1 MRDASPKAKFFRS
14 FVFASLLVFAC
25 GGPAPAESGDAAK
38 SGNWREEY
46 RRPPSIP
53 YPSSNPFTPE
63 KAELGRALFFDTRL
77 SASMTM
83 SCASCHKPD
92 HGWSDGFVHARGDG
106 AVSMLFHSP
115 SLLDIAW
122 LDRLGWDGKFR
133 DIEAVTFAPIVS
145 PAGMSMTEEKLLAR
159 LSADRFYVE
168 MFARAFPGKAI
179 DRRTIELAMATFE
192 RSIASKT
199 APFDRWIEGDES
211 AMPEAAKRGF
221 ALFSGKAKCTECHSG
236 WAFTDGSFHD
246 IGVAKEDEPGRGRFF
261 PTSLKLQHAFKT
273 PTLRNDADRGPY
285 MHDGS
290 IATLEEVI
298 ELYNKGGVDR
308 PSRAEV
314 IKPLGLNAIEK
325 ADLLAFLRALSD
337 DQISGTSR
345 PDDDLIR

>member
-1 MRDASPKAKFFRS
+1 MFFRS
-14 FVFASLLVFAC
+14 FALASLLACAC
-25 GGPAPAESGDAAK
+25 GGSAPAESVGAVKGGD
-38 SGNWREEY
+38 WREEY
-46 RRPPSIP
+46 RRPQSIP
-53 YPSSNPFTPE
+53 YPPSNPFTPE

-77 SASMTM
+77 SASMTL

-92 HGWSDGFVHARGDG
+92 HGWSDGLVHARGEG
-106 AVSMLFHSP
+106 PTSMFLHTP
-115 SLLDIAW
+115 TILNIAW
-122 LDRLGWDGKFR
+122 LDRLGWDGKFS
-133 DIEAVTFAPIVS
+133 DIEAVTFGPILRK
-145 PAGMSMTEEKLLAR
+145 GEMNMTEEKLLER
-159 LSADRFYVE
+159 LSADRSYVE

-179 DRRTIELAMATFE
+179 DRRNVELAMSTFE
-192 RSIASKT
+192 RSITSKT
-199 APFDRWIEGDES
+199 APFDRWIAGDEF

-246 IGVAKEDEPGRGRFF
+246 IGVAKENESGRGRFF
-261 PTSLKLQHAFKT
+261 PSSLKLQHAFKT
-273 PTLRNDADRGPY
+273 PTLRNDVNRGPY

-314 IKPLGLNAIEK
+314 IKPLGLNTTEK

-337 DQISGTSR
+337 D
-345 PDDDLIR
+345 